1 MRRTGKSAGACERK
15 GKLMK
20 YNSITASGLMRSA
33 IAGAAAGILGG
44 MSSLAFADEG
54 ANSGA
59 ALTDAE
65 IAEANAILAD
75 FAEDFAHDHMAID
88 VTFGIKLDDK
98 FWSVDVQRKETSSA
112 RGRLT
117 DHAFGPHKVTVS
129 EGAPARPTWYF
140 EIADMNVLRLIAS
153 GEVNAGTAAMQS
165 FGSDEVGVETR
176 DMEGFASTS
185 GDEAD
190 LYLVLSHFFTKGKPE
205 VTYFSRENSLET
217 HGAMATSLHMMK
229 GFRVAFF
236 NIAPQETVNEDPRLE
251 FGQMPNLFVVT
262 SGKGT
267 LISDDGPMVLK
278 KGMSVFIPQF
288 VKHQI
293 VNDGDAPLEGLL
305 VLYGDNSDFAFGTSY
320 PTFMQDL
327 NDFYR
332 QYEFKPSQQ

>member
-1 MRRTGKSAGACERK
+1 
-15 GKLMK
+15 MK
-20 YNSITASGLMRSA
+20 YNGITPAGLVRGA
-33 IAGAAAGILGG
+33 IACAAAGMLGG
-44 MSSLAFADEG
+44 IASADE
-54 ANSGA
+54 SPKSSA

-65 IAEANAILAD
+65 VAEASAILAD
-75 FAEDFAHDHMAID
+75 FAADFAHDHMAID

-117 DHAFGPHKVTVS
+117 DHAFGPHKVTVR
-129 EGAPARPTWYF
+129 EGAPADPTWYF

-176 DMEGFASTS
+176 DMEGFTSTS

-190 LYLVLSHFFTKGKPE
+190 LYLVLSHFFSKGKPE

-229 GFRVAFF
+229 GFRVFFF
-236 NIAPQETVNEDPRLE
+236 NIAPQETANEDPRLE
-251 FGQMPNLFVVT
+251 FGQMPNLFIVT

-267 LISDDGPMVLK
+267 LISDDGPMVLE

-293 VNDGDAPLEGLL
+293 VNDGDEPLEGLG

-327 NDFYR
+327 NEFYR
-332 QYEFKPSQQ
+332 QYEFRKSEPTSKK